1 MENDDYKVDAKT
13 FVGKDIIHIA
23 ILTKAISALFTT

>member
-1 MENDDYKVDAKT
+1 MITKVDAKT

-23 ILTKAISALFTT
+23 ILIKAAHYLQHDLS